1 MKKSRILMLL
11 GALLPLLLFIFPLWN
26 ITLEAP
32 QYPIPLGMNIHI
44 NDFSDMHPHDIKN
57 INLMNHYV
65 GMKYIPE
72 AIPEFKIFP
81 IGIIITSVLGLLIAF
96 KGNYKLFMG
105 WFILMLVLSMAGL
118 YVVKKNHP

>member
-1 MKKSRILMLL
+1 MKKSNIIMLIA
-11 GALLPLLLFIFPLWN
+11 ALLPLGLFLFPLWN

-44 NDFSDMHPHDIKN
+44 NDFADANPHDIKN

-72 AIPEFKIFP
+72 SIPEFKIFP
-81 IGIIITSVLGLLIAF
+81 IVILAMVFIGLIIDLPINFDS
-96 KGNYKLFMG
+96 
-105 WFILMLVLSMAGL
+105 S
-118 YVVKKNHP
+118 